1 MSALDL
7 PVTKLTGIG
16 KVKAEAFAKLSIR
29 TVGDLLW
36 HFPSR
41 YENRGLITPLC
52 DGSLTMAQSYVLTVA
67 TPPKSARVGGRM
79 LLTKFRAF
87 DDSGTIDIL

>member
-16 KVKAEAFAKLSIR
+16 KVKAEAFAKLSIH
-29 TVGDLLW
+29 TIGDLLL

-52 DGSLTMAQSYVLTVA
+52 DGAVLCA
-67 TPPKSARVGGRM
+67 HRGNAAEDGARR
-79 LLTKFRAF
+79 RAHAA
-87 DDSGTIDIL
+87 D